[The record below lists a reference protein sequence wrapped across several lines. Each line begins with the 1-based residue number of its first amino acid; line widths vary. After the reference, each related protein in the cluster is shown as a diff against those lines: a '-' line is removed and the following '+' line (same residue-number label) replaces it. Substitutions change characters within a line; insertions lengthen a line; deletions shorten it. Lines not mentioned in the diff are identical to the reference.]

1 MNKNIGKY
9 GNKFSSTNQPKNP
22 GRKKSQLKDFIKSY
36 NVSSSDVIKVFQHL
50 IFGSTVEELKEL
62 VKPANQSTQPVIV
75 ILLVKA
81 FLADMKNGTLREVN
95 TVLDRILG
103 KPIQQLS
110 IENTTSDIPED
121 PEARRRLADE
131 IKEEIGVLHEEDA
144 NEINE
149 NDEKEED

>member
-22 GRKKSQLKDFIKSY
+22 GRKKSQLKDFVKTC

-62 VKPANQSTQPVIV
+62 VKPANQGSQPVIV

-81 FLADMKNGTLREVN
+81 FLEDMKNGTLREVN
-95 TVLDRILG
+95 TVLDRVLG
-103 KPIQQLS
+103 KPVQQLT
-110 IENTTSDIPED
+110 IENAVSEIPED
-121 PEARRRLADE
+121 PEERRKLTEDLQ
-131 IKEEIGVLHEEDA
+131 KELGVFHEDVSKED
-144 NEINE
+144 
-149 NDEKEED
+149 

>member
-22 GRKKSQLKDFIKSY
+22 GRKKSQLKDFVKTC

-62 VKPANQSTQPVIV
+62 VKPANQGKQPVIV

-81 FLADMKNGTLREVN
+81 FLEDMKNGTLREAN
-95 TVLDRILG
+95 TVLDRVLG
-103 KPIQQLS
+103 KPVQQLT
-110 IENTTSDIPED
+110 IENAVSEIPED
-121 PEARRRLADE
+121 PEERRKLTEDLQ
-131 IKEEIGVLHEEDA
+131 KELGVFREDVRQ
-144 NEINE
+144 
-149 NDEKEED
+149 ED

>member
-22 GRKKSQLKDFIKSY
+22 GRKKSQLKDFVKTC

-62 VKPANQSTQPVIV
+62 VKPANQGSQPVIV

-81 FLADMKNGTLREVN
+81 FLEDMKNGTLREVN
-95 TVLDRILG
+95 TVLDRVLG
-103 KPIQQLS
+103 KPVQQLT
-110 IENTTSDIPED
+110 IENAVSEIPED
-121 PEARRRLADE
+121 PEERRKLTEELQKELGVFREDVS
-131 IKEEIGVLHEEDA
+131 KEE
-144 NEINE
+144 
-149 NDEKEED
+149 

>member
-22 GRKKSQLKDFIKSY
+22 GRKKSQLKDFVKTC

-62 VKPANQSTQPVIV
+62 VKPANQGKQPVIV

-81 FLADMKNGTLREVN
+81 FLEDMKNGTLREAN
-95 TVLDRILG
+95 TVLDRVLG
-103 KPIQQLS
+103 KPVQQLT
-110 IENTTSDIPED
+110 IENAVSEIPED
-121 PEARRRLADE
+121 PEERRKLTENLQKELGVFHEDVS
-131 IKEEIGVLHEEDA
+131 KEE
-144 NEINE
+144 
-149 NDEKEED
+149 

>member
-22 GRKKSQLKDFIKSY
+22 GRKKSQLKDFVKTY
-36 NVSSSDVIKVFQHL
+36 NISSSDVIKVFQHL

-62 VKPANQSTQPVIV
+62 VKPANQGRQPVIV

-81 FLADMKNGTLREVN
+81 FLEDMKNGTLREAN

-103 KPIQQLS
+103 KPVQQLS
-110 IENTTSDIPED
+110 IENTVSEIPED
-121 PEARRRLADE
+121 PEERRKLTEDLQKELGVLREDVS
-131 IKEEIGVLHEEDA
+131 KEE
-144 NEINE
+144 
-149 NDEKEED
+149 

>member
-22 GRKKSQLKDFIKSY
+22 GRKKSQLKDFVKTC

-62 VKPANQSTQPVIV
+62 VKPANQGSQPVIV

-81 FLADMKNGTLREVN
+81 FLEDMKNGTLREVN
-95 TVLDRILG
+95 TVLDRVLG
-103 KPIQQLS
+103 KPVQQLT
-110 IENTTSDIPED
+110 IENAVSEIPED
-121 PEARRRLADE
+121 PEERRKLTEDLQRELGVFREDVS
-131 IKEEIGVLHEEDA
+131 KED
-144 NEINE
+144 
-149 NDEKEED
+149 

>member
-22 GRKKSQLKDFIKSY
+22 GRKKSQLKDFVKTC
-36 NVSSSDVIKVFQHL
+36 NVSSSDVMKVFQHL

-62 VKPANQSTQPVIV
+62 VKPANQGSQPVIV

-81 FLADMKNGTLREVN
+81 FLEDMKNGTLREAN

-103 KPIQQLS
+103 KPIQQLT
-110 IENTTSDIPED
+110 IENAVSDIPED
-121 PEARRRLADE
+121 PEERRKLTEDLQKELGVFREDVS
-131 IKEEIGVLHEEDA
+131 KEE
-144 NEINE
+144 
-149 NDEKEED
+149 

>member
-22 GRKKSQLKDFIKSY
+22 GRKKSQLKDFVKTC

-62 VKPANQSTQPVIV
+62 VKPANQGSQPVIV

-81 FLADMKNGTLREVN
+81 FLEDMKNGTLREVN
-95 TVLDRILG
+95 TVLDRVLG
-103 KPIQQLS
+103 KPVQQLT
-110 IENTTSDIPED
+110 IENAVSEIPED
-121 PEARRRLADE
+121 PEERQKLVEDLQKELGVFREDVS
-131 IKEEIGVLHEEDA
+131 KEE
-144 NEINE
+144 
-149 NDEKEED
+149 